1 MSTVTADKLIEDLH
15 TMIRDAESLLKAT
28 ASQTG
33 EKIQEARARAEESVL
48 AAKQRLADV
57 EEEALQRAR
66 VLAQEADEYVR
77 DNPWQVIGIAAGVG
91 LVLGMLIGRR

>member
-33 EKIQEARARAEESVL
+33 EKIQEARARAEESMQ
-48 AAKQRLADV
+48 AAKERLADV
-57 EEEALQRAR
+57 EDEAMRRAR

-77 DNPWQVIGIAAGVG
+77 DNPWQVVGIAAGVA

>member
-33 EKIQEARARAEESVL
+33 EKIQEARSRAEESMQ
-48 AAKQRLADV
+48 AAKERLADV
-57 EEEALQRAR
+57 EEEAMRRAR

-77 DNPWQVIGIAAGVG
+77 DNPWQVVGIAAGVG

>member
-33 EKIQEARARAEESVL
+33 EKIQEARARAEESML